1 MLGNF
6 LDFNIFADFPFKND
20 FYIEQWSNF
29 WKTLQAKTSF
39 RLDPKGLI
47 KSMANYKK
55 LGLVRRGLRKLNVE
69 KSRLVQLPAQF
80 LSFFAFERASKLGGT
95 STSEF
100 IFQLS
105 NSIWSISTV
114 IQNLRFNLVGRPFHR
129 KKWPGKFYHIFA
141 TFSPIGDG
149 HLGNVLSYSIN
160 GSFFLH
166 VQPLRWSW
174 CAYRVSSCPLLWS

>member
-6 LDFNIFADFPFKND
+6 FDFNIFADFPFKND

-100 IFQLS
+100 IFKLS

-114 IQNLRFNLVGRPFHR
+114 IQNLSSQVQPSR
-129 KKWPGKFYHIFA
+129 
-141 TFSPIGDG
+141 TSFSPKKMAPK
-149 HLGNVLSYSIN
+149 VLPY
-160 GSFFLH
+160 FC
-166 VQPLRWSW
+166 QPHRWRSSW
-174 CAYRVSSCPLLWS
+174 